1 MSEHEETAQ
10 PAELDQA
17 GQESVRELVRDA
29 LSSPSVPPDLT
40 EGVQRRIRA
49 RSRGKFYADGWSTS
63 KHPPVNTYLVTSVM
77 MLALLCAIYALL
89 HPLSGAPLEV
99 APPEPV
105 QVLPGA
111 DGALAP
117 SEGSAAPPAE

>member
-1 MSEHEETAQ
+1 MSEPEQPAQ

-29 LSSPSVPPDLT
+29 MSNPSVPPDLMQ
-40 EGVQRRIRA
+40 GVQRRIRA

-89 HPLSGAPLEV
+89 HPLSGSPLEV
-99 APPEPV
+99 APLEPV
-105 QVLPGA
+105 RVLP
-111 DGALAP
+111 DV
-117 SEGSAAPPAE
+117 SANP

>member
-1 MSEHEETAQ
+1 MSHPEEQA
-10 PAELDQA
+10 PASELDPA

-29 LSSPSVPPDLT
+29 LSTPSVPPDLT
-40 EGVQRRIRA
+40 QGVQRRIRA

-89 HPLSGAPLEV
+89 HPLSGSPLEV
-99 APPEPV
+99 APPAPV
-105 QVLPGA
+105 NVVPG
-111 DGALAP
+111 G
-117 SEGSAAPPAE
+117 GSAAPASAE